1 MVAVE
6 DLLVKKALKHRFK
19 NAFKKGV
26 EGLIIDQR
34 LPSNA

>member
-6 DLLVKKALKHRFK
+6 DILVKKALKHRFK
-19 NAFKKGV
+19 NAFKGI
-26 EGLIIDQR
+26 EGQIIDQN